1 MPAFS
6 SQISPKDYDYKAPR
20 GFSRGYVQQFS
31 PQQME
36 LFSQMFSQLGPDS
49 FLGKI
54 AGGDESAFEQM
65 EAPAWRDLSR
75 AQGQM
80 ASRFSGMGMG
90 AQKSSG
96 FRNQMGQLG
105 SNFAQDLQSKRMQYR
120 QQAINDL
127 MGMGNQLLGQRPYE
141 QFMAQRGPSGFEK
154 FLNYATPIATALAGN
169 VGYGSQ
175 AQQARGGS

>member
-1 MPAFS
+1 MSAFS
-6 SQISPKDYDYKAPR
+6 SQLSPKDFAYKSPK
-20 GFSRGYVQQFS
+20 GFSRGFTQQFT
-31 PQQME
+31 PQQMQ
-36 LFSQMFSQLGPDS
+36 LFSQLFGQVGPES

-54 AGGDESAFEQM
+54 AGGDQGAFEQM

-96 FRNQMGQLG
+96 FKNSMGQLG
-105 SNFAQDLQSKRMQYR
+105 SDFAQDLQSKRMAYR

-127 MGMGNQLLGQRPYE
+127 MGLSQNLLNQRPYE
-141 QFMAQRGPSGFEK
+141 QFFSEKPQGGFQK
-154 FLNYATPIATALAGN
+154 FMNFSSPIASALAG
-169 VGYGSQ
+169 GFM
-175 AQQARGGS
+175 GGR